1 MSHSI
6 LVVTGLITKWVDA
19 CCFYILH
26 LFTAWYITH
35 DFTLMTGGDTTPQTY
50 LHMMKSQWRPLFKL
64 IWNLPIIVFCY
75 ETIFFFIK
83 WRICIDRLKDQKVRT
98 EVWHENCRLE
108 SIPCKFMCMSG
119 VCYNK
124 KGYIHAHNSLFWPS
138 LAYYLLI
145 LDSIFF
151 ILNTNHIIGKMT
163 RWIWFLC

>member
-1 MSHSI
+1 MSRCMLFLYFTSFYCVVYNTWFYINDRWRYHTPDVITYDEIPVKTSFQANLKFTYYSI
-6 LVVTGLITKWVDA
+6 LLWN
-19 CCFYILH
+19 
-26 LFTAWYITH
+26 
-35 DFTLMTGGDTTPQTY
+35 Y
-50 LHMMKSQWRPLFKL
+50 L
-64 IWNLPIIVFCY
+64 
-75 ETIFFFIK
+75 FFFIK

-108 SIPCKFMCMSG
+108 SIPCKYMCMYV

-145 LDSIFF
+145 PDSIFF
-151 ILNTNHIIGKMT
+151 ILNTNHIIGKMI